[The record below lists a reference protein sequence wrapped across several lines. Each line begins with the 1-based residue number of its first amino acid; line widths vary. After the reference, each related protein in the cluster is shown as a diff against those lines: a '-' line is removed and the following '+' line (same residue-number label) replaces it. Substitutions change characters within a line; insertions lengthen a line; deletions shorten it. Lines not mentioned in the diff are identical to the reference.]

1 MKTYTLKKIT
11 GTPDWSAIPVMPIDN
26 LLWTDPLPITAQ
38 AQLCWDE
45 EAIYLRMEATE
56 ANIRKEETD
65 PLAEICNDS
74 CLEFFIQPVEGPYY
88 LNFEINPL
96 CNYLIGQGDES
107 DVDNR
112 LRVIVPDF
120 ETRMEPKVVFTET
133 GWVLTYKVP
142 FDFIHQFYP
151 QFEAKAGV
159 KFRGNCYKCG
169 DLTEKEH
176 FIAWNPVEN
185 DEPAFHKPEYFG
197 QLILG
202 E

>member
-11 GTPDWSAIPVMPIDN
+11 GAPDWKNIEIMPIDN

-45 EAIYLRMEATE
+45 EAIYLRMEAFE
-56 ANIRKEETD
+56 ENIRKEETD

-96 CNYLIGQGDES
+96 ANYLIGQGDN

-120 ETRMEPKVVFTET
+120 ETRMEPNVEFTKT

-142 FDFIHQFYP
+142 FSFIRHFYP
-151 QFEAKAGV
+151 SFEV
-159 KFRGNCYKCG
+159 KVGTKIRGNCYKCG

-176 FIAWNPVEN
+176 YLAWSPTVSE
-185 DEPAFHKPEYFG
+185 EPAFHLPEYFG
-197 QLILG
+197 ELVFG
-202 E
+202 A

>member
-1 MKTYTLKKIT
+1 MKTYTLKKIS
-11 GTPDWSAIPVMPIDN
+11 GTPDWNTIEIMPIDT
-26 LLWTDPLPITAQ
+26 LLWTDPLDISAQ

-45 EAIYLRMEATE
+45 EAIYLRMEAFE
-56 ANIRKEETD
+56 KDIRKEETD

-74 CLEFFIQPVEGPYY
+74 CLEFFIQPTDAPTY

-96 CNYLIGQGDES
+96 ANYLIGQGDC

-112 LRVIVPDF
+112 LRVIIPDF
-120 ETRMEPKVVFTET
+120 ETRMEPKVEFTAT

-169 DLTEKEH
+169 DLTVNPH
-176 FIAWNPVEN
+176 FLAWSPTVSE
-185 DEPAFHKPEYFG
+185 EPAFHLPDYFG
-197 QLILG
+197 QLIFG

>member
-11 GTPDWSAIPVMPIDN
+11 GAPDWKDIEIMPIDN

-45 EAIYLRMEATE
+45 EAIYLRMEAFE
-56 ANIRKEETD
+56 EKIRKEETD

-96 CNYLIGQGDES
+96 ANYLIGQGDC

-120 ETRMEPKVVFTET
+120 ETRMEPKVEFTKT

-142 FDFIHQFYP
+142 FSFIRHFYP
-151 QFEAKAGV
+151 AFEAKVGTKV
-159 KFRGNCYKCG
+159 RGNCYKCG

-176 FIAWNPVEN
+176 YLAWSPTVSE
-185 DEPAFHKPEYFG
+185 EPAFHLPEYFG
-197 QLILG
+197 QLVFG